1 MWGKKKQQKREREES
16 RKRQQKDEISVMR
29 RYDSYVFSKRE
40 WVLELAKNSAI
51 VFFLGILFFRSLWGV
66 VLLIPYGLWRL
77 RGEREA
83 RRQKV
88 VEELRD
94 EFKEVILSIAF
105 SLQAGYAMEQTISV
119 ARKDLERLGESLP
132 MQQELLW
139 MEKRLALGE
148 TVEQLFRDLAER
160 SGIEEIHS
168 YAEILAVAK
177 KQGGNLVQISKVAA
191 EHIGESIQVQL
202 EMEQLLA
209 GKKLEKN
216 IMLAMPYFILIYLT
230 VTNPSYLT
238 PLYEGVVSRIFM
250 VICLC
255 AIFAAGYWAEKII
268 HIRI

>member
-1 MWGKKKQQKREREES
+1 MRGKRE
-16 RKRQQKDEISVMR
+16 KQQKDEISVIR
-29 RYDSYVFSKRE
+29 QYDSYSFSKEE
-40 WVLELAKNSAI
+40 WVLELVKNTAV
-51 VFFLGILFFRSLWGV
+51 VFFVGILFFRSFWGI
-66 VLLIPYGLWRL
+66 VLLIPYGLWRI
-77 RGEREA
+77 REERKA

-88 VEELRD
+88 VEKLRD
-94 EFKEVILSIAF
+94 DFKEVILSIAF

-119 ARKDLERLGESLP
+119 ARKDLERLEESSP

-139 MEKRLALGE
+139 MEKRLTLGE

-250 VICLC
+250 VTCLC
-255 AIFAAGYWAEKII
+255 VIFVAGYWADKII